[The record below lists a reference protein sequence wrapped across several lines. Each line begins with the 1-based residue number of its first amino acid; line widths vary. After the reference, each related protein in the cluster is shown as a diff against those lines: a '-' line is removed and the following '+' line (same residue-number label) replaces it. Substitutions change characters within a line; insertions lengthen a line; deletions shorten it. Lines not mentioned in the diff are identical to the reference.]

1 MRTAKPMF
9 QKLLCCEFETKEA
22 KEETA
27 AFSGV
32 ASTSDIDSHC
42 DIIEAGAFDPIAK
55 RANGEPDVA
64 MFRDHDRS
72 QVVGGWRSVKQQGQQ
87 LIVEGELVLEVEKA
101 RETYALLKRGYLS
114 GLSVGFNIPDRTGIK
129 YDDKNGRRII
139 KKATL
144 KECSI
149 VSMPANIN
157 ARVLNVK
164 SELASCGLSDEEVDV
179 LMNEGLDALI
189 EQRKAESA
197 GGYGD
202 VPHADPGYQED
213 KKKRYPID
221 TEAHIRAAWN
231 RIHQGKNRGFYSAD
245 QLSKIEGRIISAWK
259 NKIDSAGPPAAEK
272 EDDEDW
278 LPSLGTAINEAR
290 VTHEL
295 RGLLTQLKGRVHV

>member
-1 MRTAKPMF
+1 MYH
-9 QKLLCCEFETKEA
+9 KLLSCEFDTKEA

-129 YDDKNGRRII
+129 YDDRNGRRII

-164 SELASCGLSDEEVDV
+164 SDVNDLLSSCGLNDEDVD
-179 LMNEGLDALI
+179 LLLSEGLDALI
-189 EQRKAESA
+189 ESRKEA
-197 GGYGD
+197 GSGDYGN
-202 VPHADPGYQED
+202 VAYADPGYQED
-213 KKKRYPID
+213 KKKRYPLNN
-221 TEAHIRAAWN
+221 ASRIRAAWSY
-231 RIHQGKNRGFYSAD
+231 IHMPKNRAFYSAD
-245 QLSKIEGRIISAWK
+245 QLAKIESRIISAWK

-272 EDDEDW
+272 EEDEDW
-278 LPSLGTAINEAR
+278 LPSLGATIDEVR

-295 RGLLTQLKGRVHV
+295 LGLLTRLKGRVHV